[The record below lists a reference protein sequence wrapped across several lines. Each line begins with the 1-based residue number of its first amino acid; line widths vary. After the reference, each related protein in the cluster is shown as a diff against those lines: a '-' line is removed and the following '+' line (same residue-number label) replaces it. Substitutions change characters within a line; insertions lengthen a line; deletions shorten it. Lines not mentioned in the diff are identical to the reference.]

1 MRGMTVVLHSK
12 SQHREDGVLFVFCF
26 IFVASDD
33 LSLSHE
39 DISSTDLE

>member
-12 SQHREDGVLFVFCF
+12 SRHRKDGVLFGICF
-26 IFVASDD
+26 IFVASDG

-39 DISSTDLE
+39 DISGTDL